1 MYGGRWNPAGIPAI
15 YMAESL
21 SLATVE
27 ILVHLEDDKLL
38 YQRFV
43 KIPVTFDPALIL
55 PILRNKL
62 PADWRSLPPAASTQ
76 RIGADWINQASS
88 AVLKVPST
96 VVEEEHNFILN
107 PNHPHFS
114 KIKIGKPRRFEFD
127 ARLIEKRAIPKIS

>member
-1 MYGGRWNPAGIPAI
+1 MYGGRWNPAGVPAI
-15 YMAESL
+15 YTAESL
-21 SLATVE
+21 SLATLE
-27 ILVHLEDDKLL
+27 ILVHLEHEKLL

-43 KIPVTFDPALIL
+43 KIPVTFGPALIKA
-55 PILRNKL
+55 ISRNKL

-76 RIGADWINQASS
+76 RIGADWINRARH
-88 AVLKVPST
+88 AILKVPST

-127 ARLIEKRAIPKIS
+127 ARLIEKRTIPEIS